1 MMDVIEQLA
10 AHMLA
15 DAIPSRASDDVEA
28 AAIKNAANRC
38 RQIANSNLGSRRY
51 APASHSAFF
60 FFFSLQVT
68 HTPVLGVITT
78 TTTVRKASL
87 RSQTASRRS

>member
-1 MMDVIEQLA
+1 MTYVIEQLA

-51 APASHSAFF
+51 APAQYMQST
-60 FFFSLQVT
+60 LCYRQQVT
-68 HTPVLGVITT
+68 HTNAYVIT